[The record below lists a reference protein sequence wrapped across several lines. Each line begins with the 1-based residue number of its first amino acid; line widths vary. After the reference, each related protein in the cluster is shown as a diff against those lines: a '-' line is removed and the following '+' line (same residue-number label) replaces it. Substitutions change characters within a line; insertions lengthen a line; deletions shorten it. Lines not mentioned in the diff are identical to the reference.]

1 MTSKNKLNSESLE
14 KMASKCRTKAKMQ
27 KVLVKSIRGEKDLI
41 LPHLFQYF
49 FVGQTKVHLE
59 NQKKSTEKLLEQR
72 E

>member
-1 MTSKNKLNSESLE
+1 
-14 KMASKCRTKAKMQ
+14 MASKCRTKGKMQ

-59 NQKKSTEKLLEQR
+59 NQKKSTEKLLE
-72 E
+72 